1 MMRYL
6 TATLL
11 LLVITTTFV
20 LAQDKP
26 LPPPKDFKPETRR
39 PADALPVLNLPEYVI
54 TGSDVASFTDDRKG
68 VIADP
73 DERSLLARAGRGERE
88 QRFMTTHPTR
98 LPLALIPPKGIQ
110 NVFGVKAGYGN
121 FYTPSVQAW
130 YANRFRNA
138 DVVLDGSWEKSR
150 GHVRLADYEQGHFHA
165 AAGTWLPKTALP
177 FFASSRLEGDFR
189 FEGRSYGLYAD
200 KLQQQLPVLD
210 FQRNADHMHFRGN
223 LISRKNPVF
232 DHEISAFFESTTL
245 REHMSVR
252 DTLAIET
259 WDQAE
264 LRAGIDATTRHTIQ
278 GIPVV
283 TRGEFHFGDVK
294 PKDKEAS
301 APLYNRLGAEGRFTF
316 TDNLWLDGGLD
327 LYLFR
332 GTEEALSMRVYP
344 EARLSLRLHDDY
356 VSWVAFEPEVREVNF
371 DGLRRINPFLMLAS
385 DLRHTDVPLRFS
397 TGVAFDN
404 RRSTSGRLYA
414 EYLSTSTWPR
424 FDLLD
429 DPVRQQWMPRYGST
443 SSMFGVHAELNHQF
457 NKRTRIQ
464 VSAAVRTSHDDELDA
479 SIPYLPSIELRT
491 LLSHVFPFGLNVEA
505 SAQLVGNQFTPDGD
519 VPAWMLLAFGA
530 EYRLFESVGIFV
542 QASNLLDNDYQ
553 RWRGYKE
560 RPLFVIGGITIRI

>member
-1 MMRYL
+1 MMRNL

-11 LLVITTTFV
+11 LLCITGTFV
-20 LAQDKP
+20 FAQDKP

-39 PADALPVLNLPEYVI
+39 AVDALPALNLPEYVI

-68 VIADP
+68 PIGDP

-98 LPLALIPPKGIQ
+98 LPLALVPPKGIQ
-110 NVFGVKAGYGN
+110 NVFSVKAGYGT
-121 FYTPSVQAW
+121 FHTPSVQAW
-130 YANRFRNA
+130 YANRFSNA
-138 DVVLDGSWEKSR
+138 DLAMDGSWEKSR
-150 GHVRLADYEQGHFHA
+150 GHVRLAGYEEGHFHA
-165 AAGTWLPKTALP
+165 SAGTWLPKTAPPL
-177 FFASSRLEGDFR
+177 FASSRLEGDFR
-189 FEGRSYGLYAD
+189 LEGFSYGLYAD
-200 KLQQQLPVLD
+200 KVQQQIPPLD
-210 FQRNADHMHFRGN
+210 FQRDGDHMYFRGS

-232 DHEISAFFESTTL
+232 DHEISAFFASTSL

-264 LRAGIDATTRHTIQ
+264 LRAGIDATTRHNIS

-301 APLYNRLGAEGRFTF
+301 APLYNRLGAEGRYLFS
-316 TDNLWLDGGLD
+316 DNLWLDAGLD

-332 GTEEALSMRVYP
+332 GTEEAMNLRLYP
-344 EARLSLRLHDDY
+344 EARLSIRLQDDY
-356 VSWVAFEPEVREVNF
+356 VSWIAFEPEVREVSF
-371 DGLRRINPFLMLAS
+371 DGMRRINPFLMLAS
-385 DLRHTDVPLRFS
+385 DLRHTDIPLRFS
-397 TGVAFDN
+397 IGLALDN
-404 RRSTSGRLYA
+404 RRSTSGRMYA
-414 EYLSTSTWPR
+414 EYLATSAWPR

-429 DPVRQQWMPRYGST
+429 DPVRQQWLLQYGSK
-443 SSMFGVHAELNHQF
+443 SSMLAVHAELNHRF

-464 VSAAVRTSHDDELDA
+464 VSAAVRNSHDEELDA

-491 LLSHVFPFGLNVEA
+491 LLSHVFPFGLTIEA
-505 SAQLVGNQFTPDGD
+505 SAQLAGDQFTPEGD
-519 VPAWMLLAFGA
+519 IPAWMMLALGA

-560 RPLFVIGGITIRI
+560 RPLFVIGGITIRL